1 MLTLIGL
8 TNYATIAVSLGC
20 QSHTLKTRRG
30 GAMTKIARIE
40 PIPIEYPDPND
51 FGTIRRTVLV
61 RVETSDGVVG
71 WGECIAMWPEAC
83 KAVAT
88 VITGGF
94 LPLLAGHTAEDID
107 GAWVKMRRHVFWY
120 GEGGIAS
127 MAISGV
133 DMALWDIRGKV
144 AGKPLYALLG
154 GLKKDRLLANASAHV
169 NKKGEAA
176 CVAEVEGF
184 FAAGFRSTKL
194 GFAKKGDSNI
204 GGDPDTD
211 VSFIRALRLALG
223 DQAGIL
229 VDIGNGVR
237 WDVDTAI
244 SVANRMHDLGIG
256 WYEEPL
262 YPTDDAGYRKLR
274 DSTAARLAS
283 GEREFTEAG
292 YRRQMEFIQ
301 AIDVYGVDPA
311 RVEGITGFRK
321 VDGLC
326 TEYGKTINAHAW
338 STAITT
344 AASLHLSLASPN
356 SEVFEFKPFPVVVQ
370 DEIVAEKLWHMDGWA
385 YPIHGPGLGID
396 IQEAVVRRLA
406 MT

>member
-1 MLTLIGL
+1 
-8 TNYATIAVSLGC
+8 
-20 QSHTLKTRRG
+20 
-30 GAMTKIARIE
+30 MTKIARIE

-61 RVETSDGVVG
+61 RVETTDGVVG
-71 WGECIAMWPEAC
+71 WGEGIAMWPEAC
-83 KAVAT
+83 RAVAT
-88 VITGGF
+88 VISGGF
-94 LPLLAGHTAEDID
+94 LPLLEGHLAEDIE

-127 MAISGV
+127 FAISGV

-154 GLKKDRLLANASAHV
+154 GLQKDRLLANASAHV

-204 GGDPDTD
+204 GGDPAVD
-211 VSFIRALRLALG
+211 VSFIKALRSALG
-223 DQAGIL
+223 DAAGIL

-244 SVANRMHDLGIG
+244 SVGNRMHDLGIG

-274 DSTAARLAS
+274 ANTSVRLAS
-283 GEREFTEAG
+283 GEREFTEVG
-292 YRRQMEFIQ
+292 YRRQMEFVQ
-301 AIDVYGVDPA
+301 AIEVYGVDPA
-311 RVEGITGFRK
+311 RVEGITGFCK
-321 VDGLC
+321 VDALC
-326 TEYGKTINAHAW
+326 SQYRRVINAHAW

-370 DEIVAEKLWHMDGWA
+370 DELVAEKLWHKDGFA
-385 YPIHGPGLGID
+385 YPVHGPGLGIEV
-396 IQEAVVRRLA
+396 QEAVVRRLA
-406 MT
+406 MA

>member
-1 MLTLIGL
+1 
-8 TNYATIAVSLGC
+8 
-20 QSHTLKTRRG
+20 
-30 GAMTKIARIE
+30 MTKIARIE

-83 KAVAT
+83 KAVVS
-88 VITGGF
+88 VISGGF
-94 LPLLAGHTAEDID
+94 LPLLQGELAEDID
-107 GAWVKMRRHVFWY
+107 AAWVKMRRHVFWY

-144 AGKPLYALLG
+144 AGKPLYDLVG

-194 GFAKKGDSNI
+194 GFAKKGESNI

-211 VSFIRALRLALG
+211 VSFIRALRSALG
-223 DQAGIL
+223 PDAGIL

-244 SVANRMHDLGIG
+244 SVANQMHDQGIG

-274 DSTAARLAS
+274 ANTNVRLAS

-311 RVEGITGFRK
+311 RVEGITGFLK
-321 VDGLC
+321 VDALA
-326 TEYGKTINAHAW
+326 TLYGKTINAHAW

-356 SEVFEFKPFPVVVQ
+356 GEIFEFKPFPVVVQ
-370 DEIVAEKLWHMDGWA
+370 DELVAEKLWHKDGFA

-396 IQEAVVRRLA
+396 VQEAVVRRLA
-406 MT
+406 MA

>member
-1 MLTLIGL
+1 
-8 TNYATIAVSLGC
+8 
-20 QSHTLKTRRG
+20 
-30 GAMTKIARIE
+30 MTKIARIE
-40 PIPIEYPDPND
+40 PIAIEYPDPND

-61 RVETSDGVVG
+61 RVETTDGVVG
-71 WGECIAMWPEAC
+71 WGEGIAMWPEAC
-83 KAVAT
+83 KAVAM
-88 VITGGF
+88 IISGGF
-94 LPLLAGHTAEDID
+94 LPLLHGHEAEDID

-127 MAISGV
+127 MAISGI

-194 GFAKKGDSNI
+194 GFAKKGESNI

-211 VSFIRALRLALG
+211 VSFIRALRKTLG
-223 DQAGIL
+223 DEAGIL

-274 DSTAARLAS
+274 AATKARLAS

-301 AIDVYGVDPA
+301 AIEVYGVDPA

-321 VDGLC
+321 VDTLC
-326 TEYGKTINAHAW
+326 SHYGKVINAHAW

-356 SEVFEFKPFPVVVQ
+356 SEVFEFKPFSVVVQ
-370 DEIVAEKLWHMDGWA
+370 DELVAEKLWQDRKS
-385 YPIHGPGLGID
+385 
-396 IQEAVVRRLA
+396 VV
-406 MT
+406 

>member
-1 MLTLIGL
+1 
-8 TNYATIAVSLGC
+8 
-20 QSHTLKTRRG
+20 
-30 GAMTKIARIE
+30 MTKIARIE

-61 RVETSDGVVG
+61 RVETTDGVVG
-71 WGECIAMWPEAC
+71 WGEGIAMWPEAC

-88 VITGGF
+88 VISEGF
-94 LPLLAGHTAEDID
+94 LPLLAGHLADDIE

-144 AGKPLYALLG
+144 AGKPLYELLG

-194 GFAKKGDSNI
+194 GFAKKGESNI

-211 VSFIRALRLALG
+211 VSFIRALRSALG
-223 DQAGIL
+223 DEAGIL

-244 SVANRMHDLGIG
+244 SVANRMQDYGIG

-274 DSTAARLAS
+274 ANTTARLAS

-301 AIDVYGVDPA
+301 AIEVYGVDPA
-311 RVEGITGFRK
+311 RVEGITGFAR
-321 VDGLC
+321 VEALC
-326 TEYGKTINAHAW
+326 TQYGKTINAHAW

-344 AASLHLSLASPN
+344 AASLHLSLASNN
-356 SEVFEFKPFPVVVQ
+356 SEVFEFKPFAVVVQ
-370 DEIVAEKLWHMDGWA
+370 DELVAEKLWHKDGWA

-396 IQEAVVRRLA
+396 VQEAVVRRLA
-406 MT
+406 MA

>member
-1 MLTLIGL
+1 
-8 TNYATIAVSLGC
+8 
-20 QSHTLKTRRG
+20 
-30 GAMTKIARIE
+30 MTKIARIE

-61 RVETSDGVVG
+61 RLETSDGVVG

-83 KAVAT
+83 RAVAM

-94 LPLLAGHTAEDID
+94 LPLLHGDLAEDID
-107 GAWVKMRRHVFWY
+107 AAWVKMRRHVFWY

-127 MAISGV
+127 FAISGI

-154 GLKKDRLLANASAHV
+154 GLKRDRLLANASAHV
-169 NKKGEAA
+169 NKRGEAA

-194 GFAKKGDSNI
+194 GFAKKGESNI
-204 GGDPDTD
+204 GGDPEVD
-211 VSFIRALRLALG
+211 VSFIRALRRALG
-223 DQAGIL
+223 PEAGIL

-244 SVANRMHDLGIG
+244 SVANRMGEFGIG

-262 YPTDDAGYRKLR
+262 YPTDDAGYRRLR
-274 DSTAARLAS
+274 ANTGVRLAS

-301 AIDVYGVDPA
+301 AIEVYGVDPA
-311 RVEGITGFRK
+311 RVEGITGFRR
-321 VDGLC
+321 VDALC
-326 TEYGKTINAHAW
+326 SQYGRLINAHAW

-356 SEVFEFKPFPVVVQ
+356 AEVFEFKPFPVVVQ
-370 DEIVAEKLWHMDGWA
+370 DELVAEKLWHKDGWA

-396 IQEAVVRRLA
+396 VQEAVVRRLA
-406 MT
+406 MA

>member
-1 MLTLIGL
+1 
-8 TNYATIAVSLGC
+8 
-20 QSHTLKTRRG
+20 
-30 GAMTKIARIE
+30 MTKIARIE
-40 PIPIEYPDPND
+40 PIPIQYPDPND

-88 VITGGF
+88 IIADGF
-94 LPLLAGHTAEDID
+94 LPLLRGDIAEDIEA
-107 GAWVKMRRHVFWY
+107 AWEKMRRHVFWY

-127 MAISGV
+127 LAISGI

-144 AGKPLYALLG
+144 AGQPLYQLFG
-154 GLKKDRLLANASAHV
+154 GLQRDRLLANASSHV

-176 CVAEVEGF
+176 CVAEVVGF
-184 FAAGFRSTKL
+184 FEAGFRSCKL
-194 GFAKKGDSNI
+194 GFAKKGESNI

-211 VSFIRALRLALG
+211 VSFIRSLRAALG
-223 DQAGIL
+223 EDAEIL

-237 WDVDTAI
+237 WDADTSI
-244 SVANRMHDLGIG
+244 SVANRMGEYRIG

-262 YPTDDAGYRKLR
+262 YPTDDAGYRKL
-274 DSTAARLAS
+274 AANTSVRLAS

-301 AIDVYGVDPA
+301 AIEVYGVDPA
-311 RVEGITGFRK
+311 RVEGITGFRR
-321 VDGLC
+321 VDALC
-326 TEYGKTINAHAW
+326 TQHGKVINAHAW

-356 SEVFEFKPFPVVVQ
+356 AEIFEYKPFPVTVQ
-370 DEIVAEKLWHMDGWA
+370 DDIVTEKLWHTDGWA
-385 YPIHGPGLGID
+385 YPPTGPGLGIEVRED
-396 IQEAVVRRLA
+396 VVRGLA
-406 MT
+406 F

>member
-1 MLTLIGL
+1 
-8 TNYATIAVSLGC
+8 
-20 QSHTLKTRRG
+20 
-30 GAMTKIARIE
+30 MTKIARIE

-61 RVETSDGVVG
+61 RVETTDGVVG
-71 WGECIAMWPEAC
+71 WGEAIAMWPEAC

-88 VITGGF
+88 VISGGF
-94 LPLLAGHTAEDID
+94 LPLLAGHLAEDIE

-127 MAISGV
+127 FAISGV

-204 GGDPDTD
+204 GGDPEVD
-211 VSFIRALRLALG
+211 VAFIRALRSALG
-223 DQAGIL
+223 DAAGIL

-244 SVANRMHDLGIG
+244 SVGNRMHDLGIG

-274 DSTAARLAS
+274 ANTSVRLAS

-292 YRRQMEFIQ
+292 YRRQMEFVQ
-301 AIDVYGVDPA
+301 AIEVYGVDPA
-311 RVEGITGFRK
+311 RVEGITGFARI
-321 VDGLC
+321 DALC
-326 TEYGKTINAHAW
+326 TLHGKVINAHAW

-370 DEIVAEKLWHMDGWA
+370 DELVAEKLWHKDGFA
-385 YPIHGPGLGID
+385 YPVHGPGLGIEV
-396 IQEAVVRRLA
+396 QEAVVRRLA
-406 MT
+406 MA

>member
-1 MLTLIGL
+1 
-8 TNYATIAVSLGC
+8 
-20 QSHTLKTRRG
+20 
-30 GAMTKIARIE
+30 MTKIARIE

-51 FGTIRRTVLV
+51 FGTTRRTVLV

-83 KAVAT
+83 KAVVS
-88 VITGGF
+88 VISGGF
-94 LPLLAGHTAEDID
+94 LPLLQGDLAEDINA
-107 GAWVKMRRHVFWY
+107 AWVKMRRHVFWY

-127 MAISGV
+127 LAISGV

-144 AGKPLYALLG
+144 AGKPLYDLVG

-194 GFAKKGDSNI
+194 GFAKKGDSTI

-211 VSFIRALRLALG
+211 VSFIRALRSALG
-223 DQAGIL
+223 PDAGIL

-244 SVANRMHDLGIG
+244 LVANRMHNLGIG

-274 DSTAARLAS
+274 ANTKVRLAS

-301 AIDVYGVDPA
+301 AVDVYGVDPA
-311 RVEGITGFRK
+311 RVEGITGFLK
-321 VDGLC
+321 VDALA
-326 TEYGKTINAHAW
+326 TQYGKTINAHAW

-356 SEVFEFKPFPVVVQ
+356 SEIFEFKPFPVIVQ
-370 DEIVAEKLWHMDGWA
+370 DELVAEKLWHKDGFA
-385 YPIHGPGLGID
+385 YPIHAPGLGID
-396 IQEAVVRRLA
+396 VQEAVVRRLA
-406 MT
+406 MA

>member
-1 MLTLIGL
+1 
-8 TNYATIAVSLGC
+8 
-20 QSHTLKTRRG
+20 
-30 GAMTKIARIE
+30 MTKIARIE

-83 KAVAT
+83 RAVVS
-88 VITGGF
+88 VISGGF
-94 LPLLAGHTAEDID
+94 LPLLQGELAEDID
-107 GAWVKMRRHVFWY
+107 AAWVKMRRHVFWY

-144 AGKPLYALLG
+144 AGKPLYDLVG

-194 GFAKKGDSNI
+194 GFAKKGESNI

-211 VSFIRALRLALG
+211 VSFIRALRSALG
-223 DQAGIL
+223 PDAGIL

-244 SVANRMHDLGIG
+244 SVANQMHDQGIG

-274 DSTAARLAS
+274 ANTKVRLAS

-311 RVEGITGFRK
+311 RVEGITGFLK
-321 VDGLC
+321 VDALA
-326 TEYGKTINAHAW
+326 TLYGKTINAHAW

-356 SEVFEFKPFPVVVQ
+356 GEIFEFKPFPVVVQ
-370 DEIVAEKLWHMDGWA
+370 DELVAEKLWHKDGFA

-396 IQEAVVRRLA
+396 VQEAVVRRLA
-406 MT
+406 MA

>member
-1 MLTLIGL
+1 
-8 TNYATIAVSLGC
+8 
-20 QSHTLKTRRG
+20 
-30 GAMTKIARIE
+30 MTKIARIE

-88 VITGGF
+88 VISGGF
-94 LPLLAGHTAEDID
+94 LPLLKDHLAEDID

-127 MAISGV
+127 FAISGI

-154 GLKKDRLLANASAHV
+154 GLKQDRLLANASAHV

-194 GFAKKGDSNI
+194 GLAKKGESNI
-204 GGDPDTD
+204 GGDPEAD
-211 VSFIRALRLALG
+211 VSFIRALRKALG
-223 DQAGIL
+223 DNAGIL

-244 SVANRMHDLGIG
+244 SVANRMGALGIG

-274 DSTAARLAS
+274 ANTNVRLAS

-292 YRRQMEFIQ
+292 YRRQMEFVQ
-301 AIDVYGVDPA
+301 AIEVYGVDPA
-311 RVEGITGFRK
+311 RVEGITGFLK
-321 VDGLC
+321 VDALC
-326 TEYGKTINAHAW
+326 SQYGRVINAHAW

-356 SEVFEFKPFPVVVQ
+356 SEVFEFNPFPVVVQ
-370 DEIVAEKLWHMDGWA
+370 DELVAEKLWHKDGWA

-396 IQEAVVRRLA
+396 VQEAVVRRLA
-406 MT
+406 MA

>member
-1 MLTLIGL
+1 
-8 TNYATIAVSLGC
+8 
-20 QSHTLKTRRG
+20 
-30 GAMTKIARIE
+30 MTKIARIE

-61 RVETSDGVVG
+61 RVETSEGVVG

-83 KAVAT
+83 RAVVS
-88 VITGGF
+88 VISGGF
-94 LPLLAGHTAEDID
+94 LPLLQGELAEDID
-107 GAWVKMRRHVFWY
+107 AAWVKMRRHVFWY

-144 AGKPLYALLG
+144 AGKPLYDLVG

-194 GFAKKGDSNI
+194 GFAKKGESNI

-211 VSFIRALRLALG
+211 VSFIRALRSALG
-223 DQAGIL
+223 PDAGIL

-244 SVANRMHDLGIG
+244 SVANRMHDQGIG

-274 DSTAARLAS
+274 AKTHVRLAS

-311 RVEGITGFRK
+311 RVEGITGFLK
-321 VDGLC
+321 VDALA
-326 TEYGKTINAHAW
+326 TLYGKTINAHAW

-356 SEVFEFKPFPVVVQ
+356 GEIFEFKPFPVVVQ
-370 DEIVAEKLWHMDGWA
+370 DELVAEKLWHKDGFA

-396 IQEAVVRRLA
+396 VQEAVVRRLTMA
-406 MT
+406 

>member
-1 MLTLIGL
+1 
-8 TNYATIAVSLGC
+8 
-20 QSHTLKTRRG
+20 
-30 GAMTKIARIE
+30 MTKIARIE

-83 KAVAT
+83 KAVVS
-88 VITGGF
+88 VISGGF
-94 LPLLAGHTAEDID
+94 LPLLQGELAEDID
-107 GAWVKMRRHVFWY
+107 AAWVKMRRHVFWY

-144 AGKPLYALLG
+144 AGKPLYDLVG

-194 GFAKKGDSNI
+194 GFAKKGESNI

-211 VSFIRALRLALG
+211 VSFIRALRSALG
-223 DQAGIL
+223 PDAGIL

-244 SVANRMHDLGIG
+244 SVANQMYDQGIG

-274 DSTAARLAS
+274 ANTKVRLAS

-311 RVEGITGFRK
+311 RVEGITGFLK
-321 VDGLC
+321 VDALA
-326 TEYGKTINAHAW
+326 TLYGKTINAHAW

-356 SEVFEFKPFPVVVQ
+356 GEIFEFKPFPVVVQ
-370 DEIVAEKLWHMDGWA
+370 DELVAEKLWHKDGFA

-396 IQEAVVRRLA
+396 VQEAVVRRLA
-406 MT
+406 MA